1 MMLFFKLNL
10 RGSFVLSLLPSLCAL
25 HLSLSLLSSL
35 SGHSLKHNLF
45 YTISIVVQP

>member
-10 RGSFVLSLLPSLCAL
+10 RGSFVLSLFPSLIV
-25 HLSLSLLSSL
+25 SLSLLSSL